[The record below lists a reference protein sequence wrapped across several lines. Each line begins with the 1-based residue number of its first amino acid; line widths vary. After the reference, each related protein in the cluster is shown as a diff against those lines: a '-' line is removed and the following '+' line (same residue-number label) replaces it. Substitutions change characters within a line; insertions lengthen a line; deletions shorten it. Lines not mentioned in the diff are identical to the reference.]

1 MVAAGR
7 KLPIH
12 FQTTS
17 VPIFLLHSDRLTT
30 HTAQLSSQIFKMSQ
44 LISILLALLFLTSFS
59 SSSPFQTTLSILPT
73 SSSLF
78 FSSSASSPPTP
89 FCVPLPA
96 ASSAPSS
103 KPSYWEVHAWST
115 VGGMLGWFGAI
126 CGGLLVVVFPCLAQ
140 WRMVELQ
147 ESLKDS
153 DLPSAVRKRRQ
164 KMLTE
169 HYELLDRGVAPWLWH
184 QFRPVI
190 SVLLRG
196 LSWPPR
202 KIWDGI
208 KGGGCVVPVVSS
220 LFNKLRR
227 KRTVGPGAGRSV
239 QNRGRIPLGDWDYR
253 KPNYAGN

>member
-1 MVAAGR
+1 
-7 KLPIH
+7 
-12 FQTTS
+12 
-17 VPIFLLHSDRLTT
+17 
-30 HTAQLSSQIFKMSQ
+30 MSQ
-44 LISILLALLFLTSFS
+44 LISVLLVLLILTSFS

-78 FSSSASSPPTP
+78 FSSSAYSPPTP
-89 FCVPLPA
+89 FCVPLPG

-208 KGGGCVVPVVSS
+208 KGVGCVVPVVSS

-227 KRTVGPGAGRSV
+227 KRTVGLILVRHQPHSGARRIWPGGSNTSRPCAPWGHT
-239 QNRGRIPLGDWDYR
+239 PLPERWISTLTWCSGLR
-253 KPNYAGN
+253 Q